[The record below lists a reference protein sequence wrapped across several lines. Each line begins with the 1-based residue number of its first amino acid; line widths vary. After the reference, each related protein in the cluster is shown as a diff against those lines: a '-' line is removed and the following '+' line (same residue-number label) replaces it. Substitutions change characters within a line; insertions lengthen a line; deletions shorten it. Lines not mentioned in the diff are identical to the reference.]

1 MLDRREFVVGCA
13 AALCSL
19 GCPPGGGG
27 NGGSLEVDRAG
38 FTALMNEP
46 FQVERPDGSVLYADL
61 VALEDGPVAPGL
73 DQFVLR
79 FRADIGDS
87 VEAGL
92 YEFYHTQM
100 GEFLARIDPS
110 DMDAS
115 SVFYACLF
123 NQML

>member
-1 MLDRREFVVGCA
+1 MLDRREFMVGCA
-13 AALCSL
+13 AAAASL
-19 GCPPGGGG
+19 GCPPAGGGRVAV
-27 NGGSLEVDRAG
+27 NRAG
-38 FTALMNEP
+38 FLALMDEP

-73 DQFVLR
+73 DQFVLS
-79 FRADIGDS
+79 FRADIEDS

-110 DMDAS
+110 GMDAS
-115 SVFYACLF
+115 SVFYDCLF